1 MYRGTSISKKEF
13 DIIKEGLEK
22 KKSNPEKFS
31 IVSLYAKCF
40 LSFSKYEEKIIPF
53 LNRTNSNEE
62 LYKAEFIIEPIE
74 GINYDFLISN
84 VDMEEFS
91 TLGEIESEVLI
102 LPFCCLEVVDL
113 EDKGDMKIIHFQ
125 YLNKCYKEILKY
137 ICTPDKNK
145 LYDFYKKVI
154 KSEYAQEIK
163 KCNYYISNRLDNET
177 YKYIYYKIPK
187 IVKDFPILCNEH
199 YKQKGEPKFYVF
211 TNDELLPLKEYDSKF
226 AFELKNLLSKIIDLV
241 LVNIKN
247 EFEKEKINNYIEE
260 KMKIIKNY
268 KWQLK
273 FEIKESNCFG
283 FKCSNGSKPPFTY
296 EDFKKKIKKF
306 IDKYKDEYYYPL
318 DLKESEYYMH
328 LYHQNVVEELKFER
342 RHPEKRDKLDK
353 LNEHEK
359 KFYKTNYKFDKF
371 ERDKS
376 PNNFQ
381 INFSNNFYIKKK
393 EEEEITKE
401 NLEEIKKEFQSK
413 QEQYLKESERYGNFE
428 KMKKYLLETKSDEL
442 KGKDFDEWVKN
453 KHLDFYLSIKNIL
466 IKIIEDSFEK
476 IFYEEKLDICRICF
490 KEIKEE
496 FDGCRSFEDIF
507 KTCEKSI
514 KYFQEKYQK
523 SPKDTLLWKYVGFI

>member
-40 LSFSKYEEKIIPF
+40 LSFSKNEEKIAQF
-53 LNRTNSNEE
+53 LNRANSNEE

-74 GINYDFLISN
+74 GTNYDFLISN

-91 TLGEIESEVLI
+91 TFEEKESEVLI
-102 LPFCCLEVVDL
+102 LPFCCLEVIEL

-163 KCNYYISNRLDNET
+163 KCNYYISKRLDKET
-177 YKYIYYKIPK
+177 CKFIYEKIPK
-187 IVKDFPILCNEH
+187 IVKDYPILCNEH

-211 TNDELLPLKEYDSKF
+211 TNEELLPLKEYDSKF

-247 EFEKEKINNYIEE
+247 EFEKEKINDYLEE

-273 FEIKESNCFG
+273 LEIKDSGG
-283 FKCSNGSKPPFTY
+283 FVPAIRSSEPPFTY
-296 EDFKKKIKKF
+296 EVFKKVIKF
-306 IDKYKDEYYYPL
+306 LIDKIRDEYYYPL
-318 DLKESEYYMH
+318 DLKESEYYLK
-328 LYHQNVVEELKFER
+328 LYHRNVVEELEFEKK
-342 RHPEKRDKLDK
+342 HPEKRDKLNK
-353 LNEHEK
+353 LKEHEK
-359 KFYKTNYKFDKF
+359 NFYKTKYGFDEFKRNNYL
-371 ERDKS
+371 
-376 PNNFQ
+376 NN
-381 INFSNNFYIKKK
+381 YYMKKN

-413 QEQYLKESERYGNFE
+413 QEQYLKESEKYCNYE

-453 KHLDFYLSIKNIL
+453 KHLDYYLSIKNKL
-466 IKIIEDSFEK
+466 IKSIEDFFGKE
-476 IFYEEKLDICRICF
+476 FYEGENDICRICF
-490 KEIKEE
+490 KEIKEK
-496 FDGCRSFEDIF
+496 FDGCRSLEDTF
-507 KTCEKSI
+507 KRCEKVI
-514 KYFQEKYQK
+514 KYFSEKKY
-523 SPKDTLLWKYVGFI
+523 PEDFLLWKYVGFI